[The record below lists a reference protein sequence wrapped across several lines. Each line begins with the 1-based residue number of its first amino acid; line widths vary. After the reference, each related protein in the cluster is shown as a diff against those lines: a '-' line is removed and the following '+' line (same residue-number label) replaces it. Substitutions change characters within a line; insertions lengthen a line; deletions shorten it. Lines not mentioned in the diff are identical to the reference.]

1 LVINKEESAHFF
13 GFQKIYEWD
22 GKTVS
27 SVGGTAAA
35 VPTVIIDDKAH
46 DNNNKQGHSVP
57 M

>member
-22 GKTVS
+22 RKTVR

-46 DNNNKQGHSVP
+46 YSNIKHGYSVP